1 MKNYASTETLLTEIY
16 KPKFKK
22 IGNIA
27 KAGKW
32 DRDLWHPS
40 EEGQIIP

>member
-1 MKNYASTETLLTEIY
+1 MKNYASTEALLTETY
-16 KPKFKK
+16 KPKFLK

-32 DRDLWHPS
+32 VTYLWHPS
-40 EEGQIIP
+40 E